1 MVLTQAK
8 IVLLFIAM
16 MVLISSAAAAVAP
29 QDFII
34 KPSNL
39 G

>member
-1 MVLTQAK
+1 
-8 IVLLFIAM
+8 M

-34 KPSNL
+34 KPSN
-39 G
+39 